1 MGDNS
6 GNKRAR
12 DSNTPSPENP
22 VAQPTKKVNMG
33 EKTLDDLFQAIN
45 CLDTSINGRINSLED
60 GLRASVK
67 TLAENLET
75 KFQVWEVEKTA
86 LIGKQRE
93 LEQRI
98 HDLERRERKN
108 GAIITGLGATRD
120 NVKVVVNNTF
130 AKLDQPVT
138 VADAHVFNA
147 KGGATKV
154 FVRFHS
160 FDDKMS
166 VFKQKKN
173 LTGPDGKEQV
183 FINDDLTRADRE
195 MQYHARSLAKTLRGQ
210 KKTVKMG
217 HGKLCVDGEWMVW
230 DESSKTFV
238 SQKN

>member
-6 GNKRAR
+6 GSKRAR

-33 EKTLDDLFQAIN
+33 ERTLEDLFQAIN
-45 CLDTSINGRINSLED
+45 CLDTSINGRIKSLED
-60 GLRASVK
+60 GLKASVK

-120 NVKVVVNNTF
+120 NVKVV
-130 AKLDQPVT
+130 
-138 VADAHVFNA
+138 
-147 KGGATKV
+147 KV